1 MRNIA
6 PFIFLIFSVFT
17 SGCVTDADPEIET
30 SETVEAIVSL
40 SVNDFI
46 SPDGTR
52 ASTPGNSDEMRIL
65 NALVFQFDANTGELL
80 KNSDEL
86 LQPEDADGANNFK
99 VGFINDK
106 ESIIAI
112 IANIHDVEWIYE
124 NYSQRLVKEEFKR
137 YDTFLEVSLPTERVG
152 YLQSTGIHTTGIPM
166 FGVSKKITIT
176 NKAFVMVQMERLFAR
191 VDVTVDFNAVSAV
204 GNKFNITNLIY
215 RNIPGYC
222 RLKSLAESDD
232 VQGAYPEGI
241 EWKTYEAGGDSR
253 FSLFMPGNLQG
264 KVSGMTSKQYADPA
278 KIPEH
283 ALTIDIEI
291 QYEKD
296 GSSKTHKYSVYPGLD
311 EINDFNVK
319 RNRIYDVNIKL
330 TKLPE

>member
-1 MRNIA
+1 MLKIA
-6 PFIFLIFSVFT
+6 PFIFLVLCVFT
-17 SGCVTDADPEIET
+17 SGCATDADPEIET
-30 SETVEAIVSL
+30 PETVEATVSL

-46 SPDGTR
+46 SSDGTR
-52 ASTPGNSDEMRIL
+52 ASTPGNSDEMRII

-124 NYSQRLVKEEFKR
+124 DYSTRKVKEDFKK

-176 NKAFVMVQMERLFAR
+176 NKAFVMVPMERLFAR

-204 GNKFNITNLIY
+204 GTKFNITNLIY

-241 EWKTYEAGGDSR
+241 EWKTYDAEGVSS

-264 KVSGMTSKQYADPA
+264 KVSGMTSKQNADTDQ
-278 KIPEH
+278 IPEH
-283 ALTIDIEI
+283 ALAIDLTIHYDKEGVTKEHT
-291 QYEKD
+291 Y
-296 GSSKTHKYSVYPGLD
+296 TVYPGLD

>member
-65 NALVFQFDANTGELL
+65 NALVFQFDAETGVLL
-80 KNSDEL
+80 KNSDL
-86 LQPEDADGANNFK
+86 VTPEAADGSNNFQ
-99 VGFINDK
+99 VGFKPYIK
-106 ESIIAI
+106 SVIAI
-112 IANIHDVEWIYE
+112 IANVGSDEWIYDNIPQKE
-124 NYSQRLVKEEFKR
+124 VKEEFKN
-137 YDTFLEVSLPTERVG
+137 YEKFLEVSLPTKRVG
-152 YLQSTGIHTTGIPM
+152 YLDSNDIDRTGIPM
-166 FGVSKKITIT
+166 FGVSKEIYIT
-176 NKAFVMVQMERLFAR
+176 NKTFVMVPMERLFAR

-204 GNKFNITNLIY
+204 ENNFKITNLIY

-222 RLKSLAESDD
+222 RLKSLAESDEK
-232 VQGAYPEGI
+232 QGAYPQEI
-241 EWKTYEAGGDSR
+241 EWKTYDAEGVSS

-264 KVSGMTSKQYADPA
+264 KVSGMTSKQNADTYP
-278 KIPEH
+278 IPEH
-283 ALTIDIEI
+283 ALAIDLTIHYDKEGVTKEHT
-291 QYEKD
+291 Y
-296 GSSKTHKYSVYPGLD
+296 TVYPGLD

>member
-30 SETVEAIVSL
+30 SETVEATVSL

-46 SPDGTR
+46 LSDGTR
-52 ASTPGNSDEMRIL
+52 ASTPGNSDEMRII

-124 NYSQRLVKEEFKR
+124 NKTEGKVKKEFKS

-176 NKAFVMVQMERLFAR
+176 NKAFVMVPMERLFAR

-204 GNKFNITNLIY
+204 GNKFTITNLSY

-232 VQGAYPEGI
+232 VQGAYPQGI
-241 EWKTYEAGGDSR
+241 EWKTYDAERAKF

-264 KVSGMTSKQYADPA
+264 KVSGMTSKQNANSGQ
-278 KIPEH
+278 IPEH
-283 ALTIDIEI
+283 ALAIDLSVK
-291 QYEKD
+291 YEKE
-296 GSSKTHKYSVYPGLD
+296 GMTKEHTYTVYPGLD

-330 TKLPE
+330 TKLPD

>member
-6 PFIFLIFSVFT
+6 PFIILIFSVFT
-17 SGCVTDADPEIET
+17 SGCATDADPEIET
-30 SETVEAIVSL
+30 SETVEATVSL

-52 ASTPGNSDEMRIL
+52 ASTPGNSDEMRII

-124 NYSQRLVKEEFKR
+124 DYSKRQVKEEFKK
-137 YDTFLEVSLPTERVG
+137 YDTFLDVSIPTERVG

-176 NKAFVMVQMERLFAR
+176 NKAFVMVPMERLFAR
-191 VDVTVDFNAVSAV
+191 VDVTVDFNAVSAIK
-204 GNKFNITNLIY
+204 NNFNIIHLIY

-241 EWKTYEAGGDSR
+241 EWKTYDAEGARS

-264 KVSGMTSKQYADPA
+264 KVSGMTSKQNADTYP
-278 KIPEH
+278 IPEH
-283 ALTIDIEI
+283 ALAIDLTIHYDKEGVTKEHT
-291 QYEKD
+291 Y
-296 GSSKTHKYSVYPGLD
+296 TVYPGLD

>member
-6 PFIFLIFSVFT
+6 PFILFIFFVLT
-17 SGCVTDADPEIET
+17 SGCATDADPEIET
-30 SETVEAIVSL
+30 SDTVEATVSL

-124 NYSQRLVKEEFKR
+124 NYSQRQIKEEFKR

-176 NKAFVMVQMERLFAR
+176 NKAFVMVTMERLFAR
-191 VDVTVDFNAVSAV
+191 VDVTVDFNAVSAAE
-204 GNKFNITNLIY
+204 NKFNITNLVY

-232 VQGAYPEGI
+232 KQGSYPEGI
-241 EWKTYEAGGDSR
+241 DWKTYDAEGVSS

-264 KVSGMTSKQYADPA
+264 KVLGMTSKQNADPYP
-278 KIPEH
+278 IPEH
-283 ALTIDIEI
+283 ALAIDLTV

-296 GSSKTHKYSVYPGLD
+296 GSTKTHTYSVYPGLD